1 MTPRETALA
10 FEAAMWRYDRER
22 KQTAW
27 LAWHIA
33 ALGRARRLP
42 SLRRLMRMPAA
53 KKLSGDEAAKRAHDH
68 AEIVKRMAAKPH
80 EETRKRSGD

>member
-22 KQTAW
+22 QQAAW
-27 LAWHIA
+27 LVWHIA
-33 ALGRARRLP
+33 ALGRAKRLP

-53 KKLSGDEAAKRAHDH
+53 KELNGDEAAKRAHEH
-68 AEIVKRMAAKPH
+68 AEMVKRMGENKPG
-80 EETRKRSGD
+80 TKRKNP